1 MRTKIALV
9 TSLAALLAAAPLSLT
24 APNHLSHAFAKGG
37 GEGGGGGNGG
47 GNAGGNANG
56 RDGSPGNSAN
66 APGHTGER
74 GNSAN
79 APGQAVTSPVLP
91 GNSNRGQAST
101 NRGNSTT
108 QTATVRS
115 NDRARAEARSK
126 AANELGNLNA
136 AHASATARANASP
149 NSMVGRIATYENQM
163 HAALAIQDPAARNA
177 AITQAREQLA
187 QSANKSLTPTAVARV
202 DSLLGIEGAPPQLGA
217 VR

>member
-1 MRTKIALV
+1 MHTKLALV
-9 TSLAALLAAAPLSLT
+9 TSLAALLAAAPVAVTSPDLT
-24 APNHLSHAFAKGG
+24 SHAFAKGG

-47 GNAGGNANG
+47 GNANG
-56 RDGSPGNSAN
+56 RDGGSPGNSAN

-79 APGQAVTSPVLP
+79 APGQAVTSPVLKDK
-91 GNSNRGQAST
+91 GDTTRSQAST
-101 NRGNSTT
+101 NRNTPA
-108 QTATVRS
+108 QTASVRS

-163 HAALAIQDPAARNA
+163 QAALAIQDPAARNA

-202 DSLLGIEGAPPQLGA
+202 DGLLGIQGASPQLGT